1 MPDTAVRLIP
11 ALIPQICNGCM
22 ECVANCTNDA
32 LFGRVVDRTTIMLML
47 AKIERPDL
55 RDALKSRF
63 VPRVSFHGSH
73 FPRNGSDMVFSLFVD
88 VDKCQGC
95 GDCVTA
101 CEQVHA
107 LELVPAED
115 LWLEELHF
123 DLFRHLPDSKL
134 SKVA

>member
-1 MPDTAVRLIP
+1 
-11 ALIPQICNGCM
+11 M
-22 ECVANCTNDA
+22 ECVANCSNNA
-32 LFGRVVDRTTIMLML
+32 IFGRIVDRTTIMVML

-73 FPRNGSDMVFSLFVD
+73 SLRNGSDMVFSVFLN

-95 GDCVTA
+95 GDCVAA
-101 CEQVHA
+101 CDQLHA
-107 LELVPAED
+107 LEFVPMED

-123 DLFRHLPDSKL
+123 DMFRHLPDSKL
-134 SKVA
+134 PKAA